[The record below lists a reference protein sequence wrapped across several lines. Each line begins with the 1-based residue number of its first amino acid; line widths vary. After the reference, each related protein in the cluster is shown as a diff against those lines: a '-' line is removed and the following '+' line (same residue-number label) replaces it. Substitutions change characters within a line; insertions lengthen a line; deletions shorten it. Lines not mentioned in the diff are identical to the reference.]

1 MRLLAT
7 RCASSGPC
15 DTRDTDGHDPQAAVL
30 AALPAGTS
38 AATAEAVSRA
48 GQFGRHLHVTRAA
61 RRAVADLVCGRPDRG
76 LGLILA
82 TDHGDQ
88 HVVAGRMPEFAQLV
102 RRGERAPADLFRAIA
117 YFPAGRVLRGVAE
130 RAGATGPTTVMPRN
144 LAQAHALAEVWL
156 AAGRADRVA
165 VVAADSAQAGP
176 GADAEASLWQGSGSA
191 PTAPPALAITAKAE
205 LAHEG
210 EGLSCAG
217 LATRVIEAV
226 APARG
231 PRTALVVGSMLAEA
245 GEALFARVAPRDA
258 GPPLESSIRALA
270 GQLGLGEVFVLV
282 GSPGATMTALALAQ
296 DLIALDRA
304 DQVVVCGADLVRGAL
319 ASALGL
325 LKCDD
330 LPSMRGGAIAVTLAA
345 EPAGRPALERCWLG
359 SPAVP
364 ARPGTP
370 MDLGDLGPAPSGPPP
385 EQVVL
390 SGLSSADLACARQ
403 LAGKLWPRGTV
414 RGRAGQRSVAAD
426 VLHIVASGKP
436 AGVAAVHSLGGT
448 GWCLIS

>member
-1 MRLLAT
+1 
-7 RCASSGPC
+7 
-15 DTRDTDGHDPQAAVL
+15 V

-38 AATAEAVSRA
+38 AATAEAVRQA

-61 RRAVADLVCGRPDRG
+61 RRAVANLTCGQPDRG

-88 HVVAGRMPEFAQLV
+88 HVVAARMAEFARLME
-102 RRGERAPADLFRAIA
+102 RGERAPADLFRAIA

-130 RAGATGPTTVMPRN
+130 RAGATGPITVMPGN
-144 LAQAHALAEVWL
+144 LAQAHALAQVWL

-165 VVAADSAQAGP
+165 VVAADPARAYP
-176 GADAEASLWQGSGSA
+176 GADAEASLWHGDGPA
-191 PTAPPALAITAKAE
+191 PVTPPALAVTAQAE
-205 LAHEG
+205 LAPEG
-210 EGLSCAG
+210 DSLSCAE

-231 PRTALVVGSMLAEA
+231 PRTALIVGSMLAEA
-245 GEALFARVAPRDA
+245 GEALFARVAPRDP
-258 GPPLESSIRALA
+258 GQPLEPSVRSLA
-270 GQLGLGEVFVLV
+270 GRLGLGEVFVLV

-296 DLIALDRA
+296 VLIALDRA
-304 DQVVVCGADLVRGAL
+304 DQVVVCGVDLVHGAL

-330 LPSMRGGAIAVTLAA
+330 LPSMRGGAIAVTLAR
-345 EPAGRPALERCWLG
+345 EPAKRATLERCWLG
-359 SPAVP
+359 SPVVP

-370 MDLGDLGPAPSGPPP
+370 MDLGGLGPVPSVPPV

-390 SGLSSADLACARQ
+390 SGLTSTDLAGARQ
-403 LAGKLWPRGTV
+403 LAGKLWPRATI
-414 RGRAGQRSVAAD
+414 RSRSGQRSVAAD
-426 VLHIVASGKP
+426 VLHIVARAKP
-436 AGVAAVHSLGGT
+436 GAVAAVHSLGGT
-448 GWCLIS
+448 GWCLISPPGRS